1 VIKKESAILVSIM
14 DPDMPEYKF
23 YPRIEEF
30 KFLADSSGASVK
42 TVFIQKLDKSHPK
55 FFVGSGKLKEI
66 KTYIDDNEID
76 MAIFDGE
83 LSSLQI
89 KNIEDVLNIKVLD
102 KTNLILDIF
111 ASRAQTNQAKTQVE
125 LAQLQYL
132 LPRLTN
138 LWTHLSR
145 QKGGIGMKGPGEK
158 EIETDRRNIRTK
170 LSLLKEKLEKINLQN
185 QTRRKSRGDVVK
197 VALVGYTNV
206 GKSTIMNLLSNANV
220 EAENKLFATL
230 DTTVRKGKSGEVNYI
245 ISDTV
250 GFIRDLP
257 HTLIESFKSTLDE
270 VKDADFILH
279 VVDVS
284 SPEFEDQITVVN
296 DTLKEIGIVDKD
308 ILHVFNKIDS
318 YYNINLLK
326 IDEELTLKE
335 RLNFLK
341 ASFIRK
347 LYAPAIFVNA
357 INGFNI
363 DFLKRIIHNKV
374 GQLQKERLDLLKKKN
389 QTY

>member
-1 VIKKESAILVSIM
+1 MIKKESAILVSIM

-132 LPRLTN
+132 LTRLTN